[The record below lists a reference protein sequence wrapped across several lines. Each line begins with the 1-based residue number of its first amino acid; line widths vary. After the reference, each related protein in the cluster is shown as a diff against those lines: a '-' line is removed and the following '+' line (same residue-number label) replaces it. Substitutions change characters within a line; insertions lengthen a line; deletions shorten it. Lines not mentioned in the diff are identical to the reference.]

1 MKGFFSQMSSYVVL
15 ALTLSVLAA
24 GYEGVL
30 LPDVQLCRPRSLTLS
45 VFAAGYEGVLLP
57 DVQLCRPRSDLIC
70 VGCRI

>member
-1 MKGFFSQMSSYVVL
+1 MSSYVVL
-15 ALTLSVLAA
+15 SLTLSVFAA
-24 GYEGVL
+24 GYKGVL

-57 DVQLCRPRSDLIC
+57 DVQLCCPRSDLIC